1 MEPVMIEEKNKGLNR
16 EKIIE
21 QLNWRYAVKKF
32 DAGRRIPD
40 EDWNVLEHSL
50 ILAPSSYGLQP
61 YKFIVVTD
69 ENLKRELTPAAYGQ
83 TQIADCSHL
92 VVVAYKKVLTDAD
105 VEHYVDRIV
114 EVRNAPRES
123 FKDYEQTMKA
133 TAQKAVHEGTI
144 ETWNSRQAYLA
155 LGFLLE
161 TAALLEIDACPMEG
175 FNPAEFNRILG
186 LEEDYSAVVLCP
198 LGYRDRENDWLANL
212 PKVRFTKEELIDRR

>member
-1 MEPVMIEEKNKGLNR
+1 MENNLPNR
-16 EKIIE
+16 ETIIE

-32 DAGRRIPD
+32 DSSKRISD

-61 YKFIVVTD
+61 YKFVVITD

-83 TQIADCSHL
+83 TQVADCSHL
-92 VVVAYKKVLTDAD
+92 VVIAHKKVLTDAD
-105 VEHYVDRIV
+105 VEHFVDRIV
-114 EVRNAPRES
+114 EVRNLPREAM
-123 FKDYEQTMKA
+123 KDYEDTMKGSA
-133 TAQKAVHEGTI
+133 HKAVDEGYI

-161 TAALLEIDACPMEG
+161 TAAFMKIDATPMEG

-186 LEEDYSAVVLCP
+186 LADYSAVVLCAV
-198 LGYRDRENDWLANL
+198 GYRDRENDWLVNL
-212 PKVRFTKEELIDRR
+212 PKVRFVKEELIDRR